1 MAQRPSPVLFT
12 LSVQLVTPA
21 FLDGVDP
28 LNVDLHKIGSLAI
41 PLENCDSDYS
51 LPGVSPLTQH

>member
-12 LSVQLVTPA
+12 LSALLVIPA

-28 LNVDLHKIGSLAI
+28 LNADLPKIGLLLRK
-41 PLENCDSDYS
+41 P
-51 LPGVSPLTQH
+51 